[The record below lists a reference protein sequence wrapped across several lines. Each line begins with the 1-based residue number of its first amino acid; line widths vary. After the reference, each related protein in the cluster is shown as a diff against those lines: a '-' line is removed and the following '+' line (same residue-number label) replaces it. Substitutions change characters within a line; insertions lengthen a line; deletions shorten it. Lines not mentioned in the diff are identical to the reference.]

1 MAEKQIRSGQ
11 FSAWSG
17 SEILPGGPSLRP
29 RNWEEQDQLGLTW
42 EQIDALDWDWHLWG
56 YGSAGHLEITAV
68 SLSPNPVDCGA
79 TLQVSVTVEMVLT

>member
-29 RNWEEQDQLGLTW
+29 RNWEEQDQVGLTW
-42 EQIDALDWDWHLWG
+42 EQIDALDWDWYLWG